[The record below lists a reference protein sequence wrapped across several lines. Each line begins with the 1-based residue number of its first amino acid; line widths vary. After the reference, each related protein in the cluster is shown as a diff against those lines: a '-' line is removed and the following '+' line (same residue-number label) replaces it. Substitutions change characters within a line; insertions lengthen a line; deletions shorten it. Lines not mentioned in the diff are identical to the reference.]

1 MKTPV
6 IMRYLRKPDDARKGW
21 KPVKYWIIAA
31 IMLRG
36 SLLWFSEPRVEG
48 GALNCGPLGSI
59 FVVLLSG
66 HWNRAEIHHPTDR
79 RYLET
84 EDFFCQSQRQ
94 LYYYVSLQ
102 SHTMKYQYLYL
113 CRERREEEKGRRRI
127 MKHIWCKNSVLAW
140 SLLLSWAPWLH
151 NTSIFVAGRLIHSW
165 DTMPTMCDNYPCPAF
180 PAFRSNHQNHQRWG
194 EGEGG
199 GWKSIL
205 FIDANDDW
213 EISTDAR
220 RSDFTQQKNKSPL
233 SRQRRSN

>member
-1 MKTPV
+1 
-6 IMRYLRKPDDARKGW
+6 MREVLRT
-21 KPVKYWIIAA
+21 
-31 IMLRG
+31 
-36 SLLWFSEPRVEG
+36 
-48 GALNCGPLGSI
+48 
-59 FVVLLSG
+59 VVLWG
-66 HWNRAEIHHPTDR
+66 Q
-79 RYLET
+79 YLLFCCLDIET
-84 EDFFCQSQRQ
+84 ERRFIIQ
-94 LYYYVSLQ
+94 LTEDIWKLRISFVRARDSYTITLAYN
-102 SHTMKYQYLYL
+102 HTPWSINIYIYA
-113 CRERREEEKGRRRI
+113 ETEEKRGRRLM

-151 NTSIFVAGRLIHSW
+151 NTSIFVAGGLIHSW